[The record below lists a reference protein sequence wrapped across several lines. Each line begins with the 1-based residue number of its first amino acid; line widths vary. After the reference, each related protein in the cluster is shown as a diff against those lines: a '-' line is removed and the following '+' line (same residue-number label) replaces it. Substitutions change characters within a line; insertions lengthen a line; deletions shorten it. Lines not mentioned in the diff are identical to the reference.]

1 MGVLACAA
9 CPAAVE
15 AFGLAGF
22 DDVDGL
28 VAESVADVFGGA
40 GFVAAVEELAV
51 AVARDGLPIVLV
63 EAFALADGL
72 EDDAAAD
79 APASYG
85 CDEPYEVGDFADV
98 GEFVEHAVPVA
109 VEHAVGFGVGF
120 AYECFEEALA
130 EDAGDEGECGAGVG
144 QFEVDDPFALVEGF
158 EPDVVA
164 VEDDLVEGGAA
175 TSCSSAVCSDTST
188 SPPPCVT
195 SDSCRTRCATP
206 WNPPHAPT

>member
-1 MGVLACAA
+1 M
-9 CPAAVE
+9 
-15 AFGLAGF
+15 
-22 DDVDGL
+22 

-40 GFVAAVEELAV
+40 GFVATEEELAV

-120 AYECFEEALA
+120 AYEGFEEALA

-164 VEDDLVEGGAA
+164 VEDDLVEGFEPDVVAVEDDLVEGGAA
-175 TSCSSAVCSDTST
+175 TSCSSAVCSDTPT

-206 WNPPHAPT
+206 WNPPPAPT

>member
-1 MGVLACAA
+1 MGISTPLAYSRGTFPSESSRNTPTGESPIQACSSLTGHSRDWKAA
-9 CPAAVE
+9 TRLCLFPTHQLRGTPLQS
-15 AFGLAGF
+15 GL
-22 DDVDGL
+22 
-28 VAESVADVFGGA
+28 
-40 GFVAAVEELAV
+40 
-51 AVARDGLPIVLV
+51 RP
-63 EAFALADGL
+63 
-72 EDDAAAD
+72 AAD

-85 CDEPYEVGDFADV
+85 CDERYEVGDFADV
-98 GEFVEHAVPVA
+98 GEFVEHAVPVV

-206 WNPPHAPT
+206 WNPPPART